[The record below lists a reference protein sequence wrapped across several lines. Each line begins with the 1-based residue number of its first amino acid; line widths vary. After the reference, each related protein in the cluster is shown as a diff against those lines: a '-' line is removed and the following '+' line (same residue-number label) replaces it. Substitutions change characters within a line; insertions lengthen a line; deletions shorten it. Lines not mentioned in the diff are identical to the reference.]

1 MNYNVPKQIGDYNKN
16 MVLSIL
22 RDRGPTSRVELSRI
36 LGISPTAITRN
47 TTQLLKNGIVREGD
61 SESSAIGRKPVLME
75 LCGEFCYVLGVD
87 MVGGTLKVALAD
99 LMGRIVKYKE
109 EPIRRGK
116 GSEFMEHLLKT
127 LRSIINE
134 ADVPTEKIWAVTVGV
149 PGIFDEDAGRS
160 QFANFLDGWEE
171 IDIRAEV
178 FEALNIEAII
188 ENDVN
193 LDIIGESWKGV
204 GKDYE
209 DILYVKLGQG
219 LASRVVI
226 QNKLLRGQ
234 HNAAGEIGY
243 MMPGPVTDDT
253 VNYEKMLRN
262 DTMAAKYQEMT
273 GSEDVH
279 TISGLCT
286 LADDGDEAAKSILEE
301 LLNHFAVVLLNNV
314 SVLDPQVVILG
325 GDACRFGDKEIRV
338 LKEHMERYL
347 PLTQH
352 IVPSK
357 LNKQACLLG
366 AIKVGL
372 DRVER
377 RITEV
382 W

>member
-22 RDRGPTSRVELSRI
+22 RDRGPTSRVELSRL

-61 SESSAIGRKPVLME
+61 AESSAIGRKPVLME

-127 LRSIINE
+127 LQAIIEE

-243 MMPGPVTDDT
+243 MMPGPVSDDT

-286 LADDGDEAAKSILEE
+286 LADAGDEAAKSILEE

-325 GDACRFGDKEIRV
+325 GDACRFGEREISI